1 MVEIKT
7 YRLKPTG
14 LIPNSPYVLIH
25 YPGLLHKEVQQEN
38 FNAAKVY
45 DMFLSNGWPTQWV
58 AKYGPTQTS
67 HYHSAAHEC
76 MAVVSGQG
84 ATIRF
89 GVADTSEDEEA
100 NTHGDNFEDG
110 GVEVEAK
117 LGDVFIIP
125 AGVAHKT
132 HDPKPE
138 GAVFMF
144 YDVKEFE
151 GKGGDARKFVEGVEM
166 DGEFMMIGA
175 YPKGGVWDFAVG
187 GDDQGRYEKVWSVPK
202 PERDPVLGTSKEG
215 LCGLWKANSH
225 L

>member
-1 MVEIKT
+1 MVEVKT
-7 YRLKPTG
+7 YRLKPTN

-25 YPGLLHKEVQQEN
+25 YPGLLLSEVGQN
-38 FNAAKVY
+38 DFNASTVY
-45 DMFLSNGWPTQWV
+45 DLFLRNGWPTRWI

-67 HYHSAAHEC
+67 HYHSTAHEC

-89 GVADTSEDEEA
+89 GAADTSEDEEA
-100 NTHGDNFEDG
+100 NTHGHAFEDG
-110 GVEVEAK
+110 GIEVEAK

-138 GAVFMF
+138 GAVFKF
-144 YDVKEFE
+144 HEVQEAEARGEDP
-151 GKGGDARKFVEGVEM
+151 RKFVEGVEM

-175 YPKGGVWDFAVG
+175 YPEGGVWDFAVG
-187 GDDQGRYEKVWSVPK
+187 GHDEGRYENVWSVPR
-202 PERDPVLGTSKEG
+202 PERDPVLGTSTKG
-215 LCGLWKANSH
+215 ICGLWEEKSQ